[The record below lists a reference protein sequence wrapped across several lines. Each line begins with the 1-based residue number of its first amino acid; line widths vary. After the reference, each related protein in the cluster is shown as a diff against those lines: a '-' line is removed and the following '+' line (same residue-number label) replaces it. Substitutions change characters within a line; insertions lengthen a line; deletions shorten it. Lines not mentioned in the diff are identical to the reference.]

1 MGKGDKQKMNDH
13 LEIGPSPYG
22 ENCAQVG
29 DENFRLRASDEMN
42 VYINQLNRMFGN
54 LIKDN
59 RSIYFSKKWFPH
71 DFGTYGEV
79 VINFD
84 DEKDYDVIYEIERN
98 LPEYWDDE
106 AKKQLDLLPKGIE

>member
-1 MGKGDKQKMNDH
+1 MKDYM
-13 LEIGPSPYG
+13 EIGPSPCS
-22 ENCAQVG
+22 EDCAQVG
-29 DENFRLRASDEMN
+29 GEGFRQRATKEMDA
-42 VYINQLNRMFGN
+42 YINQLNRMFGD

-59 RSIYFSKKWFPH
+59 KSIYFSKKWFPH

-84 DEKDYDVIYEIERN
+84 DETDYDIIYEIERN